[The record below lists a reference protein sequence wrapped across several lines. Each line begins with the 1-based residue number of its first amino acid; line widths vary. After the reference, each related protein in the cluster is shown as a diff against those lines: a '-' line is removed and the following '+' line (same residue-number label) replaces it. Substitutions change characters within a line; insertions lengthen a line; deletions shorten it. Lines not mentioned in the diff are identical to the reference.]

1 MKKAL
6 KGLLFT
12 LLFCQAASA
21 KALTDTTANPL
32 LANNSNAEYTIV
44 PANVMFTNL
53 LAAHKTNAQSHIETF
68 AQNRRD
74 YLIRMKTK
82 GAKYFPK
89 IEKIFAKYNVPKEF
103 KVLIALESAYNG
115 NAVSH
120 CGATGYWQ
128 IMDEVAAQY
137 GMQYVKTLTA
147 DEKKEKALREKTL
160 TDSAKKALAKVK
172 PTDDR
177 KNFNKSTVVAAKLL
191 RDLQRHFNDDIL
203 LIAASYNYGIGNVW
217 KAMAK
222 TGKAKPTFWDVKP
235 YLPNET
241 KNYVLNFITLN
252 IIFNNYNNFLAD
264 NLIFNDIKVAQKVQ
278 LNGGE

>member
-1 MKKAL
+1 MKRIFNY
-6 KGLLFT
+6 LLIIAILCNT
-12 LLFCQAASA
+12 AYAKLAA
-21 KALTDTTANPL
+21 DTTKPV
-32 LANNSNAEYTIV
+32 LASNTPAGYRNIA
-44 PANVMFTNL
+44 ANVVFTPL
-53 LAAHKTNAQSHIETF
+53 LAAHKTNAQEHIENF

-82 GAKYFPK
+82 GTKFFPK
-89 IEKIFAKYNVPKEF
+89 IEKVFAKYGVPKEF

-128 IMDEVAAQY
+128 IMDAVAAQY

-147 DEKKEKALREKTL
+147 DEKKEKAAREKNL
-160 TDSAKKALAKVK
+160 TDSAKKALAKIK
-172 PTDDR
+172 TTDDR

-191 RDLQRHFNDDIL
+191 RDLKHHFNDDIL

-222 TGKAKPTFWDVKP
+222 TGKTKPSFWDVKP

-241 KNYVLNFITLN
+241 KNYVLNFIALN

-264 NLIFNDIKVAQKVQ
+264 NLLFNDVQ
-278 LNGGE
+278 VKENAVNNNVE